1 LETITTARAM
11 STFSPP
17 LFKTYENYPD
27 KPKDMQTKRLCH
39 SLQAEIK
46 NNGTETVA
54 NNDGPTQT
62 K

>member
-1 LETITTARAM
+1 M

-46 NNGTETVA
+46 NNGTETVT
-54 NNDGPTQT
+54 NNDGPTQ
-62 K
+62 KK